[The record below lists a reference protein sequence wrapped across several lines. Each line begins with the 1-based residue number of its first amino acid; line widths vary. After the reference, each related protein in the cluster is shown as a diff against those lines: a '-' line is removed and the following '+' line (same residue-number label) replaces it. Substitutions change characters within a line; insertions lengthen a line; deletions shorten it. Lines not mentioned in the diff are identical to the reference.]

1 MQALQLE
8 KPHHFRFI
16 EVPEPQAPGPGEAVV
31 AVRAVGICGTDYG
44 GFLGKMP
51 FFSYPRIPGHELGV
65 EVVAVGPERST
76 TPQELLAPQ
85 TRAVAVAVADL
96 TPTPV
101 QQAATAAAVL
111 SLFALRVHTHLLT
124 VQLHLVEHRQEP
136 TQVAALTMLTTLSI
150 RLAR

>member
-1 MQALQLE
+1 VV
-8 KPHHFRFI
+8 
-16 EVPEPQAPGPGEAVV
+16 EVVV
-31 AVRAVGICGTDYG
+31 VLPLLA
-44 GFLGKMP
+44 
-51 FFSYPRIPGHELGV
+51 

-111 SLFALRVHTHLLT
+111 SLCALRVPTLPLT
-124 VQLHLVEHRQEP
+124 VQLHLVEQPREH
-136 TQVAALTMLTTLSI
+136 TQVAAHLMPTTRSI
-150 RLAR
+150 HRQH